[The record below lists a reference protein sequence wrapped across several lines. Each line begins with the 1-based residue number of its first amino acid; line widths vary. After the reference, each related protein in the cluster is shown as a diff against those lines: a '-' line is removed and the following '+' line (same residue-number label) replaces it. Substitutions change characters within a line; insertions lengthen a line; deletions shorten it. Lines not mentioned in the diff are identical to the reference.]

1 MFRPKKNQFVFPS
14 LPSERGDG
22 ESGSQ
27 RAHEKGSIV
36 PSYRAKG
43 ASMNATPA
51 VSPSP
56 STVAAIKEK
65 ARLLSIYSM
74 MSTTAAGS
82 GHPTSCMSAAELVA
96 GTFFYAMKF
105 DAKNPNSPDAD
116 RFVLSKGHAAPL
128 LYSALAEA
136 GVFPV
141 SRVMTLREFSSE
153 LEGHPTPRIPGVD
166 AATGSLGQGLSV
178 GAGLAIGARMDKSP
192 TRVYVLMGDGEM
204 AEGQVWEAAG
214 FAGHYKLDNLTAIA
228 DVNALGQS
236 DPTMYEHDMETYRRK
251 FESEGWAAEVV
262 DGHDVAAILAALDR
276 AKATRGRPQAII
288 ARTIKGHGFSQVA
301 GKLHW
306 HGKPLSK
313 EQLAEAL
320 KEMGPAPVVPPD
332 PGKSYE
338 RTSLPMPPDFPAAA
352 APDYAAGASVATREA
367 YGYALKRLAAVNPHI
382 VAASGDVKN
391 STFSEIFQNAYPDHF
406 FQAYI
411 AEQNLVSLGVGL
423 AARGKVPFVDTF
435 ACFLSRA
442 YDNIRMAAISRS
454 NLNLCGSH
462 CGVSIGEDGPSQMA
476 LEDIA
481 MFRAVHGSAV
491 FYPSDAMSAE
501 RLTETM
507 ARRPGINYL
516 RTSRPK
522 TPILYSKDEKFP
534 VPGFKVV
541 RQSAQDR
548 VTVIGAGIT
557 LHEAL
562 KAADQL
568 KAQGTA
574 IRVID
579 LYCVK
584 PIDGK
589 SIADQIKATGGRLV
603 TVEDHWPEGG
613 IGEAVLTA
621 LAQVGA
627 SPTKFKMLAVSS
639 MPHSGKPDEL
649 VDAFGISARHIAEA
663 VSELT

>member
-621 LAQVGA
+621 LARVGA

-663 VSELT
+663 VSELA